1 MTDDWT
7 GQPLSAR
14 GRRAI
19 LALLAEPSV
28 EAAAK
33 AAPLRACRLTLA
45 DLPPDWIAFARP
57 RGLVQGLR
65 DGDRLTADQEP
76 TAQRP
81 MAASDSSMLGAALG
95 AARGRR

>member
-1 MTDDWT
+1 
-7 GQPLSAR
+7 
-14 GRRAI
+14 
-19 LALLAEPSV
+19 
-28 EAAAK
+28 AK
-33 AAPLRACRLTLA
+33 AAPLRACRLALA

-95 AARGRR
+95 AARGRREWPALAAPAPGFSGTSGTSVSVRSSHEAR